1 MKALRDTL
9 LIHVLVDGNENIL
22 CQYNLLQS
30 DWHFHI
36 YGMSDVVLANRTQEP
51 SRGGRIVNQEKDEK
65 QRSAQEYSLRRQKQ
79 KELFDEVELE
89 HSRIERELQDTE
101 RVKLIEQY
109 LDDVY
114 TRYGASTKTLQLDV
128 TSRCKTTPKRQG
140 NIYSWLPRKQAH
152 DNSKPASILHPF
164 KESTNNISIGCVDNK
179 IEFKEKQAKNDAKF
193 RFFNDWSKTAFINYV
208 NSEGEFLMNEA
219 DQDFSSQFK
228 DPSYW
233 MKKHHQNGVVL
244 KSNLK

>member
-1 MKALRDTL
+1 
-9 LIHVLVDGNENIL
+9 
-22 CQYNLLQS
+22 
-30 DWHFHI
+30 
-36 YGMSDVVLANRTQEP
+36 VVYLANRTQEP

-140 NIYSWLPRKQAH
+140 NIYSWLPRKQAR

-164 KESTNNISIGCVDNK
+164 KESTNNFCIGCVDKK

-219 DQDFSSQFK
+219 DQDFSSQVNVMPCFSMLHTK
-228 DPSYW
+228 NDG
-233 MKKHHQNGVVL
+233 KV
-244 KSNLK
+244 